1 VLAGTWS
8 HLEGLPSVS
17 SVESSVLDLA
27 SVLRAWAAVPEQNLR
42 LVLDPRSPLDLG
54 TAIAESAATATD
66 SLLVYYA
73 GHGLVGPDG
82 GLYLATRST
91 ENLTDGLQ
99 YTALPYAALRESVM
113 GSRARAVAVILDCC
127 FSGRPHGPLG
137 PAPLGPVFEQAAVR
151 GGYLLAATAREERGL
166 AAPNAKHTAFTGAL
180 IRLLLKGDR
189 NLPELLTLDHIYRY
203 LVRVLPEEEAPRPH
217 RQASDEAGDLVLAP
231 NPGYRRPPA
240 PAEEPPVDGPCPFR
254 GMDSFRPVDSEYFF
268 GRERLAADVVDRV
281 MSRRGMIAV
290 VGASGCGKTSL
301 LRAGVVPELEFRG
314 WNAAYLTP
322 GPDPAAALDRGV
334 TALAADGR
342 PAVLLVDQFEELFSS
357 DAAEGER
364 QRFVTDLAEIADS
377 GTPVIIAVR
386 SDFYQACIQY
396 ALLAR
401 VLEDRQVIVTPM
413 TSRELKSAIE
423 KPAEKAGLRLE
434 DGLTRTL
441 LNEARVRRDGE
452 QSAVLPFLQYAL
464 LATWERRSGSTLT
477 LAGYQA
483 AGRIGGAVE
492 HAAEEAWEE
501 MLAAGIAEEQIRTVL
516 LKLIRLGEGTQDTR
530 RRVLVA
536 ELAHGYELGSVR
548 RMLDILTKARLVTVD
563 DDSAELAH
571 ETLLYAWP
579 QLRDWIKED
588 RDALLAVQRLSDAAR
603 TWDQAGRKDEDLY
616 RGNRLDTALQAA
628 GLARVTRAAREQA
641 PGRAGNQAG
650 IARHAA
656 ARSGL
661 ARVLTVLGPGGA
673 RPLGFW
679 PGTRVAAS
687 LNAVRTFWRRGGY
700 PGRLTRPGQA
710 LDGQLENRRGPDLA
724 LDPLARAFLGAS
736 QRTSRRRSRRRR
748 AGLAM
753 ICTLVLAAAVIGAY
767 SVREQQDNA
776 QHTATVNSTQL
787 AGDADALRATDPGL
801 AAQLAVAAYR
811 YAPTEQASTELYD
824 SLNTPLDTVI
834 GTDGSYVTR
843 VAAEADGPLA
853 AAVSL
858 NGLLRVWNLSSPS
871 TPVLDATIQAVSGAI
886 ALSPHGGLLA
896 GACPGSDPG
905 LCLWNLANPRH
916 PVLTGSWRSPA
927 GAKLRI
933 SAMAISPDGKML
945 AGASL
950 LGFTLI
956 WSIGDPSHP
965 RLIADLPDPTSRTD
979 GSSLAGVAFA
989 SGGHLLA
996 ETILGGATRLWS
1008 IADPTRPALVSTIQ
1022 QGYASIAFDPLSS
1035 LLAAVGDENAGL
1047 WQVADPRHP
1056 EQLKID
1062 DPNTGGDMA
1071 AVAFSPD
1078 GENVTLTE
1086 LDTNDTRGELCTLRI
1101 PDELILGGHVPW
1113 VCTGTGVQSE
1123 TESYNNAGALLTGG
1137 TDGLVRSW
1145 RWPGRPA
1152 EGILDGSLAPEQVS
1166 PDGQLM
1172 ATVVPRDA
1180 VQAANLADDA
1190 GSAAPVSID
1199 IWSVAAPAA
1208 PVLDAAIPVGDI
1220 SLVQFLP
1227 ANVLLIADGK
1237 GRTRL
1242 WDLRNPRH
1250 PVPAASLGTA
1260 GISAAETAGSNIFG
1274 ESANHIVGIED
1285 PDGRL
1290 HLWRITSAEDAV
1302 QVGSI
1307 PGTPGETGI
1316 LDDGQTAY
1324 RVTGSKIQWWD
1335 ISNPAHPVRRGSS
1348 ALPGSGSL
1356 DTATA
1361 AGTFLVATTTVDLSK
1376 SGNSDL
1382 VLFDVVRGRVRS
1394 TATLSTTVGR
1404 WLQVSPASHLLAVA
1418 GGGDN
1423 AVTLW
1428 DIADPAHPQRLSIV
1442 PAQLGVL
1449 DIEFSPD
1456 GKVLALS
1463 TGATV
1468 QLWDI
1473 HNPEEPELLGS
1484 ITTPAEGD
1492 AVTNVTADEEV
1503 LGMAFTGQ
1511 GDTLATATTSMSTSL
1526 VDSDPAQLAARLCGY
1541 AAAPINSAQWQQDAP
1556 GVPYQRPCP

>member
-1 VLAGTWS
+1 MATAVPEAGAEPPIAPVPLARSSSRVVLAGTWS
-8 HLEGLPSVS
+8 HVGGSALPAIPSV
-17 SVESSVLDLA
+17 ERSVLRLA
-27 SVLRAWAAVPEQNLR
+27 SVLRAQAAVPEQNIR
-42 LVLDPRSPLDLG
+42 LVRDPRDPLELG
-54 TAIAESAATATD
+54 NAIAESAAAATD

-73 GHGLVGPDG
+73 GHGLVGPGG

-91 ENLTDGLQ
+91 KSLTDGLE
-99 YTALPYAALRESVM
+99 YTALPYAALHAALQGPVM
-113 GSRARAVAVILDCC
+113 GSHPRAVAVILDCC
-127 FSGRPHGPLG
+127 FSGRPRGPLG
-137 PAPLGPVFEQAAVR
+137 PAPLAPVFEQAAVR
-151 GGYLLAATAREERGL
+151 GGYLLAATAREVRGL
-166 AAPNAKHTAFTGAL
+166 AAPGATHTAFTGAL
-180 IRLLLKGDR
+180 IRLLLEGDQR
-189 NLPELLTLDHIYRY
+189 LPELLTLDHVYQH
-203 LVRVLPEEEAPRPH
+203 LDEVLPEEGAPRPH
-217 RQASDEAGDLVLAP
+217 CQASDKAGDLVLAP
-231 NPGYRRPPA
+231 NLAYRRPLA
-240 PAEEPPVDGPCPFR
+240 HANEPPADGPCPFR
-254 GMDSFRPVDSEYFF
+254 GLDPFRPRDSEYFF
-268 GRERLAADVVDRV
+268 GREGLTRDLVDRV
-281 MSRRGMIAV
+281 IYGGGMIAV

-301 LRAGVVPELEFRG
+301 LRAGVVPKLEFQG
-314 WNAAYLTP
+314 WKAAYLKP
-322 GPDPAAALDRGV
+322 GPDPAVALEEAV
-334 TALAADGR
+334 TALAAAER
-342 PAVLLVDQFEELFSS
+342 PAALLVDQFEELFTS
-357 DAAEGER
+357 DATGDER
-364 QRFVTDLAEIADS
+364 ERFVTDLTKVAGG
-377 GTPVIIAVR
+377 GTPVVIAIR
-386 SDFYQACIQY
+386 SDFYQTCIQY
-396 ALLAR
+396 ASLAR
-401 VLEDRQVIVTPM
+401 VLEYRQVIVTTM
-413 TSRELKSAIE
+413 TSEELQKAIE
-423 KPAEKAGLRLE
+423 EPAKKAGLRLE
-434 DGLTRTL
+434 EGLTRTL

-464 LATWERRSGSTLT
+464 LATWKRRSGRTLT
-477 LAGYQA
+477 LDGYQD
-483 AGRIGGAVE
+483 AGRFDGAVK
-492 HAAEEAWEE
+492 HAAEEAWKK
-501 MLAAGIAEEQIRTVL
+501 MLAAGITEEQIRIVL
-516 LKLIRLGEGTQDTR
+516 LQLIRLGEGTEDTR

-536 ELAHGYELGSVR
+536 ELASGDQVGIVR
-548 RMLDILTKARLVTVD
+548 RMLDILTEARLVTVD
-563 DDSAELAH
+563 GNSAELAH

-579 QLRDWIKED
+579 QLRDWIKDD
-588 RDALLAVQRLSDAAR
+588 RDALLAVQRLSDAAH
-603 TWDQAGRKDEDLY
+603 TWDQSGRKDEDLY
-616 RGNRLDTALQAA
+616 RNTRLDTAFQAA
-628 GLARVTRAAREQA
+628 GLASAAKSIRGQK
-641 PGRAGNQAG
+641 PG
-650 IARHAA
+650 
-656 ARSGL
+656 SG
-661 ARVLTVLGPGGA
+661 
-673 RPLGFW
+673 F
-679 PGTRVAAS
+679 
-687 LNAVRTFWRRGGY
+687 
-700 PGRLTRPGQA
+700 
-710 LDGQLENRRGPDLA
+710 
-724 LDPLARAFLGAS
+724 DPLAWDFLDMS
-736 QRTSRRRSRRRR
+736 QRASRRRAWLRR
-748 AGLAM
+748 AVLSVVCVLTLA
-753 ICTLVLAAAVIGAY
+753 VAAIGAY
-767 SVREQQDNA
+767 SIREQQDNA
-776 QHTATVNSTQL
+776 QHTATVYSTHL

-834 GTDGSYVTR
+834 GTDGSYVVR

-871 TPVLDATIQAVSGAI
+871 TPVLDATIQALSGAI

-896 GACPGSDPG
+896 SACPGPDPG

-916 PVLTGSWRSPA
+916 PILTGRWRSPS
-927 GAKLRI
+927 GTKLRI
-933 SAMAISPDGKML
+933 SSMAISPNGKML

-950 LGFTLI
+950 RGFTLI
-956 WSIGDPSHP
+956 WSIADPSHP
-965 RLIADLPDPTSRTD
+965 RLIAELPNPTSRTD

-996 ETILGGATRLWS
+996 QTILGGATRLWS
-1008 IADPTRPALVSTIQ
+1008 IADPTRPALLSTIQ
-1022 QGYASIAFDPLSS
+1022 QGYASIAFDPVSS

-1047 WQVADPRHP
+1047 WQVADLRHP

-1078 GENVTLTE
+1078 GENVTLSE
-1086 LDTNDTRGELCTLRI
+1086 LDTNDTLGELCTLRI
-1101 PDELILGGHVPW
+1101 SDELLLGGHVPW

-1123 TESYNNAGALLTGG
+1123 TESYANADALLTGG
-1137 TDGLVRSW
+1137 TDGLVRLW

-1166 PDGQLM
+1166 PDGLM

-1190 GSAAPVSID
+1190 GSPAPVSID
-1199 IWSVAAPAA
+1199 IWSLADPAA
-1208 PVLDAAIPVGDI
+1208 PVLDAAIPVANI

-1227 ANVLLIADGK
+1227 ARVLLIADGK

-1260 GISAAETAGSNIFG
+1260 GISAAETANSNIFG
-1274 ESANHIVGIED
+1274 ESTNHIVGIED

-1290 HLWRITSAEDAV
+1290 HLWRITSPEDAV

-1307 PGTPGETGI
+1307 PGTPNETGI

-1382 VLFDVVRGRVRS
+1382 VLFNVMRGRVRS

-1418 GGGDN
+1418 GGGDDS
-1423 AVTLW
+1423 VTLW
-1428 DIADPAHPQRLSIV
+1428 DITDPARPQRLSIV

-1463 TGATV
+1463 TSATV

-1473 HNPEEPELLGS
+1473 HNPGEPELLGS
-1484 ITTPAEGD
+1484 MTTPAEGD

-1503 LGMAFTGQ
+1503 LGVAFTGQ
-1511 GDTLATATTSMSTSL
+1511 GDTLASSTTSMSTSL

-1541 AAAPINSAQWQQDAP
+1541 AAAPINPAQWQQDAP